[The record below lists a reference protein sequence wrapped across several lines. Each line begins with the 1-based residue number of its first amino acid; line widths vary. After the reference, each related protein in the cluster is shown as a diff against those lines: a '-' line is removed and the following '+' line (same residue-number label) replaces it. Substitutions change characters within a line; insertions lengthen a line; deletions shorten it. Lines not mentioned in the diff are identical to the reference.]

1 MKDENISWLICEFR
15 FVISLVCDFFFT
27 WCFVYNS
34 IIALLLTS
42 ERFSGKSGG
51 RIIYIKIGT
60 ERGVEGRKLKV
71 HNFGPTK

>member
-1 MKDENISWLICEFR
+1 MI
-15 FVISLVCDFFFT
+15 FFT
-27 WCFVYNS
+27 WCFVFNS

-42 ERFSGKSGG
+42 ERFSGKSRG

-71 HNFGPTK
+71 HNFEPTK